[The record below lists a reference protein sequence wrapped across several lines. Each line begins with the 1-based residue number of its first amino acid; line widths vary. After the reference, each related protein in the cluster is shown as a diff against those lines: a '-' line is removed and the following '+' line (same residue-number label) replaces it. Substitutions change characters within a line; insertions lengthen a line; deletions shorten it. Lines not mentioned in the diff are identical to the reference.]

1 MGLLISL
8 KTFFKLQVRILTTT
22 KKCKQTN
29 YPNIFMQVQ
38 LPPKDCGNRMRRK
51 RIDTFR
57 DLQAIPE
64 HTYTLKA
71 HKATDLQRN
80 QNNS

>member
-1 MGLLISL
+1 
-8 KTFFKLQVRILTTT
+8 
-22 KKCKQTN
+22 
-29 YPNIFMQVQ
+29 MQVY
-38 LPPKDCGNRMRRK
+38 LPSKDCGNRMRRK